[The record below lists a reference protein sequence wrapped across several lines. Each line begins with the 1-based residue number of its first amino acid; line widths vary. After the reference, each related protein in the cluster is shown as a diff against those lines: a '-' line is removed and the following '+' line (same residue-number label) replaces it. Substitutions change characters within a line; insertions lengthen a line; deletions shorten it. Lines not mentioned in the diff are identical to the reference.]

1 MSVETNAQTS
11 NEESGETTILHHLG
25 VATGAFSVIVVLTAI
40 AYYVMIYVVDSAV
53 DLMNYHVRG
62 PIALV
67 ATALT
72 VVAIIVATGIA
83 TGGAGQ

>member
-1 MSVETNAQTS
+1 MSAETDTQIS
-11 NEESGETTILHHLG
+11 GEESGKNTMLHRIG
-25 VATGAFSVIVVLTAI
+25 VATGAFSVMVVLTAI

-53 DLMNYHVRG
+53 NLMNYQVRG

-72 VVAIIVATGIA
+72 VVAIIIATGIA